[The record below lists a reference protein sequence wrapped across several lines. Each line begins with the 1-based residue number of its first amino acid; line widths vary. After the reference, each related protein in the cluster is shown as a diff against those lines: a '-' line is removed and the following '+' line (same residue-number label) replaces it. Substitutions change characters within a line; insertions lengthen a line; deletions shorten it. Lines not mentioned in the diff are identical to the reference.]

1 MPLSLPPSL
10 SGSMVLTSRP
20 GTIILT
26 TGTWSSGLV
35 RSTAT
40 TLWNPASMR
49 LPRTT
54 SMSSST

>member
-20 GTIILT
+20 GTTILT
-26 TGTWSSGLV
+26 VGTPISGRV
-35 RSTAT
+35 RSTAAT
-40 TLWNPASMR
+40 MSNPQSMS

-54 SMSSST
+54 SMSSRT